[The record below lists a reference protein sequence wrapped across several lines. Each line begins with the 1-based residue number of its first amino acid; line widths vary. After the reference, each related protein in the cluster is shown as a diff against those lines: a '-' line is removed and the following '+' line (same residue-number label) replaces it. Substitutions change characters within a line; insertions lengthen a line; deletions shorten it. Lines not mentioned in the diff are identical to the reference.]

1 MNYRILIQTT
11 AVHSGHIVKAPISL
25 TMDKTEVQMRKNILP
40 VLVLFFAVLACGVTG
55 TSTSTPDTLGTV
67 VAETLTSMPVIP
79 TLVEATPN
87 PATFTPIP
95 IPASSTPDGAGAHY
109 VTTQAQNVNLRVN
122 PGRLFKVSRVMA
134 QGTRLQLTGIA
145 PGGQW
150 LNVINDEGVVGWVGV
165 DFVSGFEAAPLPV
178 VNPKDVLVVTGTVVD
193 VSGNPVSGIG
203 FAVVQASQR
212 EDATTDETGTF
223 YAFLP
228 TKFPGAWVVS
238 FISVACI
245 SDAPD
250 DKCRCVGDTCG
261 APYPETASITL
272 PLSTPLSFVWK

>member
-1 MNYRILIQTT
+1 
-11 AVHSGHIVKAPISL
+11 
-25 TMDKTEVQMRKNILP
+25 MRKNMLP
-40 VLVLFFAVLACGVTG
+40 MLVLFFAVLACGVPG
-55 TSTSTPDTLGTV
+55 TSKPPSDTLGTV

-95 IPASSTPDGAGAHY
+95 ILASSTPEAAGAQY

-134 QGTRLQLTGIA
+134 QGTRLQLLGIA

-150 LNVINDEGVVGWVGV
+150 LNVVNNEGVVGWVGV
-165 DFVSGFEAAPLPV
+165 DFVGGFDAVSLPV

-193 VSGNPVSGIG
+193 ASGNPVSGIG

-238 FISVACI
+238 FISVACT

>member
-1 MNYRILIQTT
+1 M
-11 AVHSGHIVKAPISL
+11 HSDSIVLASISL
-25 TMDKTEVQMRKNILP
+25 TMDKTEVLMRKNMLP

-79 TLVEATPN
+79 TMVEATPN
-87 PATFTPIP
+87 LATFTPIP
-95 IPASSTPDGAGAHY
+95 IPASSTPEGVGAQY

-212 EDATTDETGTF
+212 EDTTTDETGAF

-238 FISVACI
+238 FISVACT

-250 DKCRCVGDTCG
+250 DKCRCVGDADVCG
-261 APYPETASITL
+261 TLYPETASITV
-272 PLSTPLSFVWK
+272 PMSTPLSFVWK